1 MSVYF
6 SIRPEKWTGLSKQF
20 ALLFFFFLPEIFIQK
35 IIDLR
40 GRPHIFIENKVTTRV
55 TTSPDKQFKWS
66 RVEVTVFPRAKQLL
80 TKRRKTKNC
89 SSNVQ
94 NERKKTRPIHVHY
107 NKVWLN
113 FLIGF
118 TKCEKKLSV
127 KLWSWNSWRMQPK
140 EHRKLCRYHFLVN
153 SLLHFYNSRILKQK
167 VLLQKIMFVK
177 N

>member
-1 MSVYF
+1 MKKFPTKMKRKIGAPQGRLLYGAPKGARILPYSVLVN
-6 SIRPEKWTGLSKQF
+6 I
-20 ALLFFFFLPEIFIQK
+20 
-35 IIDLR
+35 
-40 GRPHIFIENKVTTRV
+40 
-55 TTSPDKQFKWS
+55 DKQFKWS

-94 NERKKTRPIHVHY
+94 NERKKTRPIRVHC

-118 TKCEKKLSV
+118 TKCEKKLSA
-127 KLWSWNSWRMQPK
+127 KLWSWNCWRTQPK
-140 EHRKLCRYHFLVN
+140 ENRKLCRYHFLVN